1 MTEEKGF
8 LYKKGTDERIP
19 YWVDRPQAEKLAE
32 EEGGT
37 IDSFYMRL
45 PGYGIMDAVEW
56 EFRVASPE
64 EIIKT
69 VQWNT
74 S

>member
-8 LYKKGTDERIP
+8 LYRKGTDERIP
-19 YWVDRPQAEKLAE
+19 YWVDKLQAKKLAE
-32 EEGGT
+32 KEGGT
-37 IDSFYMRL
+37 ITSFYMKL
-45 PGYGIMDAVEW
+45 PGYGIMDPVAW
-56 EFRVASPE
+56 EFRIAPVD